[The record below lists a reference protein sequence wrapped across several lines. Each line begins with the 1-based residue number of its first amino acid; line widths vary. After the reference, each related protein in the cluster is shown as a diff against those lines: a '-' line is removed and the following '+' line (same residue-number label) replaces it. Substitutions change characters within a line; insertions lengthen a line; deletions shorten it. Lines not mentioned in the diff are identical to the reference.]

1 MLPEPLSPNHL
12 SANEPIAVHNH
23 ITLSANDFDKVALV
37 IFKGEIN
44 DVIKELRKDLL
55 PLQEYKSLQSQLETE
70 KENFFTNHPV
80 IVQALTLLN
89 NLVEEP
95 LQFHYFDTETGF
107 TTFEHVKPQ
116 ESHVRYNEGRNRSF
130 VVLKLLNSENIGKEW
145 EQIYKAKEEH
155 SKLNAHNANTYRI
168 TKLEKLSTGNDLET
182 LISAR
187 VAQLLMEGSLTPKTF
202 SDKIKEEAKTFLS
215 NYEG

>member
-44 DVIKELRKDLL
+44 DVIKELKKDIL
-55 PLQEYKSLQSQLETE
+55 PLQEINSLQAVLE
-70 KENFFTNHPV
+70 KERNDFFVNHPV
-80 IVQALTLLN
+80 IAEALQLLN
-89 NLVEEP
+89 SLVEESF
-95 LQFHYFDTETGF
+95 QFQHFDCETGF
-107 TTFEHVKPQ
+107 TTFESTKVD
-116 ESHVRYNEGRNRSF
+116 EYRGRYNESRTRPF
-130 VVLKLLNSENIGKEW
+130 VILKLLNSENIGKEW